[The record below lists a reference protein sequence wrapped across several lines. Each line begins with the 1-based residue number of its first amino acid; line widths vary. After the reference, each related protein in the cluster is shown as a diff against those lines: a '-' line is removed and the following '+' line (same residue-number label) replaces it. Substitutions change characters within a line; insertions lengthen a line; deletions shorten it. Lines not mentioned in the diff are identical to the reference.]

1 MSPWESEAGRREGC
15 FTSEKGVDMSPAVV
29 VAIVWAFYGHLVSY
43 WIYRFD
49 LMRDMMG
56 ENDSPFL
63 A

>member
-1 MSPWESEAGRREGC
+1 MAS
-15 FTSEKGVDMSPAVV
+15 
-29 VAIVWAFYGHLVSY
+29 AIALAFVWSLYGHMLSF

-49 LMRDMMG
+49 LMRDALG

>member
-1 MSPWESEAGRREGC
+1 MFPG
-15 FTSEKGVDMSPAVV
+15 VV
-29 VAIVWAFYGHLVSY
+29 VAMIWALFGHMVTF

-49 LMRDMMG
+49 LMQDAIG

>member
-1 MSPWESEAGRREGC
+1 MFPG
-15 FTSEKGVDMSPAVV
+15 VV
-29 VAIVWAFYGHLVSY
+29 VAVVWALFGHVVSF

-49 LMRDMMG
+49 LMRDMIG

>member
-1 MSPWESEAGRREGC
+1 
-15 FTSEKGVDMSPAVV
+15 MSPAVV
-29 VAIVWAFYGHLVSY
+29 VAIVWAVYGHLVSY

-49 LMRDMMG
+49 LMRDAIG

>member
-1 MSPWESEAGRREGC
+1 MFPG
-15 FTSEKGVDMSPAVV
+15 VV
-29 VAIVWAFYGHLVSY
+29 VAMVWALFGHVVSF

-49 LMRDMMG
+49 LMRDAIG